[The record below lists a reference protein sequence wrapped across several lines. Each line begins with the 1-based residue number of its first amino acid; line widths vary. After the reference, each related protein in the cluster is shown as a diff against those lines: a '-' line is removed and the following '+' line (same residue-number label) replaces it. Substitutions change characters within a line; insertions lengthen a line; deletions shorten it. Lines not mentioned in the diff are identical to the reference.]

1 MDIVIDEDSIGLK
14 FDEVYVP
21 SAFCVE
27 KAESEV
33 SLFSCGFVID
43 GTCTCIFCGSFN
55 MPSNSETAHI
65 DCTYIVIQSTFLGL
79 P

>member
-1 MDIVIDEDSIGLK
+1 MDIVTEEDFIGIK
-14 FDEVYVP
+14 FDEVYIP

-43 GTCTCIFCGSFN
+43 GTCTYIFWGHFN
-55 MPSNSETAHI
+55 IPSNSETTHT
-65 DCTYIVIQSTFLGL
+65 DCTCIAIHSTVLRL